1 MRKKEIKQEIKSNR
15 RLFQRKGKCKEKYKL
30 IIETI
35 SKEMYLSQWRDGDEF
50 KKEMGEIK
58 VCAKK
63 IKTET

>member
-1 MRKKEIKQEIKSNR
+1 M
-15 RLFQRKGKCKEKYKL
+15 RLFQRKGKCNEKYKV

-58 VCAKK
+58 VCAKIIK
-63 IKTET
+63 IET